1 MLKKLFI
8 FILVSFT
15 FYFLPFTARAE
26 AEFSVDSTVT
36 YEVQET
42 GKTLVTHDVTLENN
56 FSTLYATSYSLSL
69 ENIDTANV
77 QGRSVNGEQLSVS
90 SEKKRDITNIK
101 SLKDIEIILKAKGL

>member
-1 MLKKLFI
+1 MLKKLAA
-8 FILVSFT
+8 LVLST
-15 FYFLPFTARAE
+15 LYLVLCTAAARAE

-36 YEVQET
+36 YEVHAT

-77 QGRSVNGEQLSVS
+77 QARSVNSEQLSVN
-90 SEKKRDITNIK
+90 SEKNGDKTNIR
-101 SLKDIEIILKAKGL
+101 I